1 MIEKERKFEF
11 RSVFA
16 PYIENYLQLK
26 LSFGEKIAVPGTL
39 LRLFDRYCI
48 ENNVLDTVLTN
59 KLVDDWLASFE
70 NEKASTHSSKISVLR
85 CFSRHMNS
93 LGGIV
98 RWEPKNGY
106 TSHGSKYMPYIF
118 SDNEIQKIFM
128 AADSLRENYGRT
140 RFHKIFPVLL
150 RVLYGAGLRVS
161 EALKL
166 KLKHVDLKNGTLTIE
181 NAKFGK
187 SRLLPISESLRSVLN
202 DYYCRN
208 SDYIG
213 ISEDNYFFPNPF
225 GERYSQRT
233 VYDKFREV
241 LWKSGIP
248 HRGKGKGPR
257 VHDLRHTFAV
267 RALRQLVQSG
277 KDTYVALTAIMVYLG
292 HSRIGSTE
300 YYLRLTANVF
310 PDFLQK
316 SDLVCG
322 TAIPEEV
329 KIDE

>member
-16 PYIENYLQLK
+16 TYIENYLKLK
-26 LSFGEKIAVPGTL
+26 LSFGEKITVPGTV

-48 ENNVLDTVLTN
+48 ENNVFDAVLTSE
-59 KLVDDWLASFE
+59 LVNGWLASFE
-70 NEKASTHSSKISVLR
+70 NERASTHSSKISVLK
-85 CFSRHMNS
+85 CFSQYMS
-93 LGGIV
+93 SIGGEV
-98 RWEPKNGY
+98 YWMPKHGY
-106 TSHGSKYMPYIF
+106 TSRGSRYVPYIF
-118 SDNEIQKIFM
+118 SDNEIQRILKS
-128 AADSLRENYGRT
+128 ADSLRENYGKT

-150 RVLYGAGLRVS
+150 RVLYGTGLRVS

-181 NAKFGK
+181 NAKFSK
-187 SRLLPISESLRSVLN
+187 SRLLPISKSLRNVLN

-213 ISEDNYFFPNPF
+213 ISDDNYFFPNSY
-225 GERYSQRT
+225 GEQYSQRT

-241 LWKSGIP
+241 LWKSNIP
-248 HRGKGKGPR
+248 HQGKGKGPR

-267 RALRQLVQSG
+267 RSLHQSIQNG
-277 KDTYVALTAIMVYLG
+277 KDIYVALTTLMVYLG

-300 YYLRLTANVF
+300 YYLRLTADVF
-310 PDFLQK
+310 PDFMQK
-316 SDLVCG
+316 SDLVCNI
-322 TAIPEEV
+322 AIPEEV
-329 KIDE
+329 MIDE